1 MKKSPIATRF
11 IAVLKQCIT
20 ENLSKIIKA
29 TIKLLYKSMRKR
41 DNKASFTLEL
51 TRFW

>member
-1 MKKSPIATRF
+1 MRKSPIATTF
-11 IAVLKQCIT
+11 IAVLKQCII

-29 TIKLLYKSMRKR
+29 TIKLLYKSMHKR
-41 DNKASFTLEL
+41 HNKASFALEL